1 MSSNESKPSES
12 MTNYIKKNS
21 LKFISAG
28 IIFLVFFIIANIVK
42 YIINKRVYE
51 STDKMTKKKK
61 VVSSIA
67 SIIYYSLIVI
77 GIIMALFH
85 IGFDTAGLVTI
96 FGSMGL
102 AFALSLQGLLGDL
115 CNGFFLSFSTSFEI
129 GDYIILDNGKEGVVT
144 DFSLFS
150 TTLTA
155 FSTPVIVP
163 NSVMTKSTIT
173 NINKGSI
180 YTALLDFTLSNN
192 NPISAMKMI
201 DLVNKSIGKSD
212 LVKDHKKI
220 QVTVFRANGSGT
232 TYRVHVPLASTNTYN
247 TENAI
252 RTMIR
257 EELYDEGLLLL
268 DNNYIGLHPSS

>member
-1 MSSNESKPSES
+1 MNKTVSNNESFLNQMKHHSV
-12 MTNYIKKNS
+12 
-21 LKFISAG
+21 KFITAFV
-28 IIFLVFFIIANIVK
+28 IFIVFFIIASIIK
-42 YIINKRVYE
+42 YVIQKKVTE

-61 VVSSIA
+61 VIGNIS
-67 SIIYYSLIVI
+67 SIIYYLLIFVGLI
-77 GIIMALFH
+77 LALFH

-102 AFALSLQGLLGDL
+102 AFALSLQGLLADL
-115 CNGFFLSFSTSFEI
+115 CNGFFLSYSTNFEI
-129 GDYIILDNGKEGVVT
+129 GDYIILDNGKEGTVT

-155 FSTPVIVP
+155 FSTPVIIP
-163 NSVMTKSTIT
+163 NSVVTKSTIT
-173 NINKGSI
+173 NINKGAG
-180 YTALLDFTLSNN
+180 YTALLDFTISNN

-201 DLVNKSIGKSD
+201 DLVDKSIGKSN
-212 LVKDHKKI
+212 LVIDPKKI
-220 QVTVFRANGSGT
+220 QVSVLKANGSGT

-247 TENAI
+247 TENAV

>member
-1 MSSNESKPSES
+1 MNKTVSNNESFLNQMKH
-12 MTNYIKKNS
+12 NS
-21 LKFISAG
+21 VKLITAAVIFIS
-28 IIFLVFFIIANIVK
+28 FFIIANIIK
-42 YIINKRVYE
+42 YVIQKRVAE

-61 VVSSIA
+61 VIGNIS
-67 SIIYYSLIVI
+67 SIIYYLLIFI
-77 GIIMALFH
+77 GLILALFH

-115 CNGFFLSFSTSFEI
+115 CNGFFLSYSTNFEI

-144 DFSLFS
+144 DFSLFA

-155 FSTPVIVP
+155 FSTPVIIP
-163 NSVMTKSTIT
+163 NSIVTKSTIT
-173 NINKGSI
+173 NINKGSV

-192 NPISAMKMI
+192 DPISAMKMI
-201 DLVNKSIGKSD
+201 ELVNKSIGKSD

-220 QVTVFRANGSGT
+220 QVTVLKADGSGT

-247 TENAI
+247 TENAV

>member
-1 MSSNESKPSES
+1 MNKNVSNNESFLNQMKH
-12 MTNYIKKNS
+12 NS
-21 LKFISAG
+21 VKLITAAVIFIS
-28 IIFLVFFIIANIVK
+28 FFIIANIIK
-42 YIINKRVYE
+42 YVIQKRVAE

-61 VVSSIA
+61 VIGNIS
-67 SIIYYSLIVI
+67 SIIYYLLIFVGLI
-77 GIIMALFH
+77 LALFH

-102 AFALSLQGLLGDL
+102 AFALSLQGLLADL
-115 CNGFFLSFSTSFEI
+115 CNGFFLSYSTSFEI
-129 GDYIILDNGKEGVVT
+129 GDYIILDNGKEGLVT

-155 FSTPVIVP
+155 FSTPVIIP
-163 NSVMTKSTIT
+163 NSIVSKSTIT
-173 NINKGSI
+173 NINKGSV
-180 YTALLDFTLSNN
+180 YTALLDFTISNN

-201 DLVNKSIGKSD
+201 ELVNKSIGKSD

-220 QVTVFRANGSGT
+220 QVTVLSANGSGT

-247 TENAI
+247 TENAV